1 MKIKND
7 TFRTYIVDDDL
18 NTVFSKLPAGVHLEV
33 LLDSCHSG
41 TGTRESA
48 ALACLPR
55 EYAITQRFLIPP
67 VDILCRQA
75 DEDDLKLQKIGRADN
90 PQTHVLFSGCKDN
103 QTSAD
108 AYISGAYNGAFT
120 YYFCKT
126 LRDAQGAI
134 TRAELLKRMRASLK
148 HEGYDQIPQLECLAA
163 AKKKKLLE

>member
-1 MKIKND
+1 MK
-7 TFRTYIVDDDL
+7 
-18 NTVFSKLPAGVHLEV
+18 VH
-33 LLDSCHSG
+33 
-41 TGTRESA
+41 
-48 ALACLPR
+48 
-55 EYAITQRFLIPP
+55 P

-90 PQTHVLFSGCKDN
+90 PLTHFLFAGCKDT

-126 LRDAQGAI
+126 LRDAQGVI

-148 HEGYDQIPQLECLAA
+148 HEGYEQIPQLECPAA
-163 AKKKKLLE
+163 AKKKKLMD